1 VYYLSR
7 RKYVGSLLEKLLA
20 DRGFWDKRDCLNSD
34 GRRLLGVIVGQ
45 VLEVAPWLRGVIARV
60 RREPCREELLR
71 FREILC
77 EHGIIECE
85 G

>member
-1 VYYLSR
+1 MGR
-7 RKYVGSLLEKLLA
+7 REYVARLLDRLLV
-20 DRGFWDKRDCLNSD
+20 DGRFWDKRDCLNSD

-45 VLEVAPWLRGVIARV
+45 VLEVAPWLRGAVGRV

-71 FREILC
+71 FRGILC